1 MDSSPAEAVNLNDS
15 GMCEDLW
22 FEILCRLP
30 QLDLV
35 RFKMVSKSWHR
46 IISQVWLRK
55 FWLQSPVL
63 GIYYLTLGHSEDEYH
78 LIPPLINY
86 ASVVHFCHSQTCM
99 TSDRYLD
106 CCNGLLLLFNP
117 CTHQFC
123 VSNPITRQHVSIPV
137 VSSAAEHDGR
147 NLFCAALAYD
157 PIESNHYRVVRI
169 DFSQQPASSTPS
181 PTSLDMD
188 IFSSQYR
195 QWVRHGLQLDPIFIE
210 GFKSFKLC
218 RHFVYLRG
226 VLYSLANSRKL
237 LCIDLN
243 SIKACALELPYVA
256 EDADDHMGAMMACLG
271 VSMGKVCYV
280 RRESS
285 GTFRFWSYDDQ
296 QCKSVDRWSL
306 KYSVMS
312 RRILDLISRKDI
324 NLGYLGFARPVFI
337 PCAISPNSNVVFFGA
352 QDFIHPE
359 YQEYQ
364 NRVISCYDFQRR
376 KLKIVDIS
384 CLRSVVPPDQQRAGF
399 TLRANLTSLYGLDG
413 PRNAF
418 STPLPKGAEVLSA
431 EQVSCK
437 CTIER
442 SESDRTFGKVTN
454 RVLDKTAFCYPSEW
468 QLCQEMN
475 QLNATIESEDEDE
488 IDIQMRKLFEKHANE
503 DELLSYYK
511 YLGI

>member
-1 MDSSPAEAVNLNDS
+1 MASNDLSGLVAEV
-15 GMCEDLW
+15 
-22 FEILCRLP
+22 
-30 QLDLV
+30 LV
-35 RFKMVSKSWHR
+35 
-46 IISQVWLRK
+46 
-55 FWLQSPVL
+55 QSPVL

-78 LIPPLINY
+78 LINY
-86 ASVVHFCHSQTCM
+86 ASVVNFCHSQTCV
-99 TSDRYLD
+99 TSDHYLD

-117 CTHQFC
+117 CTGQFC

-181 PTSLDMD
+181 PTALDMD

-218 RHFVYLRG
+218 RQFVYLRG
-226 VLYSLANSRKL
+226 VLYSLANSGKL
-237 LCIDLN
+237 LSVDLN
-243 SIKACALELPYVA
+243 SIKACALELPCVA
-256 EDADDHMGAMMACLG
+256 EDTDDHMGAMMACLG

-285 GTFRFWSYDDQ
+285 GTFRFWAYDDQ
-296 QCKSVDRWSL
+296 QCESVDRWNL

-312 RRILDLISRKDI
+312 QRILDLVSRKELH
-324 NLGYLGFARPVFI
+324 LGLFRPVFI
-337 PCAISPNSNVVFFGA
+337 PIAISPNSNVVFFGPQDFYCPKYRVFCGA
-352 QDFIHPE
+352 QDFYCPK

-376 KLKIVDIS
+376 KLEIVDIS
-384 CLRSVVPPDQQRAGF
+384 CLRTVVPPDQQRAGF

-413 PRNAF
+413 ARNAF
-418 STPLPKGAEVLSA
+418 STPLQKGAKVLSA
-431 EQVSCK
+431 EQVACK
-437 CTIER
+437 CTTKR
-442 SESDRTFGKVTN
+442 TESDRTLGKVTN
-454 RVLDKTAFCYPSEW
+454 RLSDKIAFCYPNER
-468 QLCQEMN
+468 QLCEEMN
-475 QLNATIESEDEDE
+475 RLNATIESEDEDE
-488 IDIQMRKLFEKHANE
+488 IDIQMRKVVEKYANE
-503 DELLSYYK
+503 DELLIYYK
-511 YLGI
+511 YMGI